1 MYRGPGGQFYSA
13 GGHDFAEHHAHPAW
27 LRPLHSGGL
36 DGTHTTTGTWSLDT
50 TTNTQK
56 SLDNTAQTTKSVFS
70 DADDWFS
77 QVTDERLQASGRPS
91 LRGSRASR
99 VAGRHTLQTDR
110 SRGSTK
116 SSGDSENGAAIGDS
130 DRSNSS
136 AGSWEQG
143 EASGRAGRHA
153 MDAPHGHTSRDSDG
167 SNSSSHADGRGGA
180 SGAAQQAETVNEGAR
195 EDAGKGSVPEAERV
209 RGLPDL

>member
-1 MYRGPGGQFYSA
+1 M
-13 GGHDFAEHHAHPAW
+13 
-27 LRPLHSGGL
+27 
-36 DGTHTTTGTWSLDT
+36 
-50 TTNTQK
+50 QK
-56 SLDNTAQTTKSVFS
+56 SLDNTAQTTTSVFS

-77 QVTDERLQASGRPS
+77 QVTDERLQASGAGRPS

-136 AGSWEQG
+136 AGAWEQG
-143 EASGRAGRHA
+143 EAGGRAGRHA
-153 MDAPHGHTSRDSDG
+153 MDAPHSHSSRDSDG
-167 SNSSSHADGRGGA
+167 SNSSAHADGTGGA
-180 SGAAQQAETVNEGAR
+180 SGASKQAETVNEGAR
-195 EDAGKGSVPEAERV
+195 EDSRNGSVPEAERV
-209 RGLPDL
+209 RELPDL

>member
-1 MYRGPGGQFYSA
+1 M
-13 GGHDFAEHHAHPAW
+13 
-27 LRPLHSGGL
+27 
-36 DGTHTTTGTWSLDT
+36 
-50 TTNTQK
+50 QK
-56 SLDNTAQTTKSVFS
+56 SLDNTAQTTTSVFS

-77 QVTDERLQASGRPS
+77 QVTDERLQAARGSPHSSEKHSPHLSSAAGPHAAAAAAGRSGAGMPS
-91 LRGSRASR
+91 LRGSRAPR
-99 VAGRHTLQTDR
+99 VAGRNTLQTDR

-136 AGSWEQG
+136 AGAWEQG

-167 SNSSSHADGRGGA
+167 SNSSAHADGRGGA
-180 SGAAQQAETVNEGAR
+180 SGAAQQAETVKEGAR

>member
-1 MYRGPGGQFYSA
+1 M
-13 GGHDFAEHHAHPAW
+13 
-27 LRPLHSGGL
+27 
-36 DGTHTTTGTWSLDT
+36 
-50 TTNTQK
+50 QK
-56 SLDNTAQTTKSVFS
+56 SLDNTAQTTTSVFS

-77 QVTDERLQASGRPS
+77 QVTDERLQAARGSPHSSEKHSPHLSSAAGPHAAAAAAAGRSGAGMPS
-91 LRGSRASR
+91 LRGSRAPR
-99 VAGRHTLQTDR
+99 VAGRNTLQTDR

-136 AGSWEQG
+136 AGAWEQG

-153 MDAPHGHTSRDSDG
+153 MDAPHDHTSRDIDG
-167 SNSSSHADGRGGA
+167 SNSSAHADGRGGA
-180 SGAAQQAETVNEGAR
+180 PGAAQQAETVNEGAR